1 VTLSVNEMVGEEEE
15 ARHQVT
21 GGDGF
26 SEHLPSAH
34 TLVMFPT
41 VRQIRGVVIGR
52 HVVHLYA
59 HGKCAPSEL
68 VRRLWWGAAALPF
81 GQGLG
86 LKGSPLRRTSISL
99 SPGPVRCYPQAWQP
113 PNCHKLTVHSTIS
126 LGYRMEAGSQNRILA
141 MMQARLTPNRQSV
154 TQPHVTKITDLVL
167 KSD

>member
-1 VTLSVNEMVGEEEE
+1 MLSVNEMVGEEEE

-41 VRQIRGVVIGR
+41 VRQLRGVVIGR

-68 VRRLWWGAAALPF
+68 VRRLWWGAAA
-81 GQGLG
+81 
-86 LKGSPLRRTSISL
+86 
-99 SPGPVRCYPQAWQP
+99 
-113 PNCHKLTVHSTIS
+113 
-126 LGYRMEAGSQNRILA
+126 
-141 MMQARLTPNRQSV
+141 
-154 TQPHVTKITDLVL
+154 
-167 KSD
+167 